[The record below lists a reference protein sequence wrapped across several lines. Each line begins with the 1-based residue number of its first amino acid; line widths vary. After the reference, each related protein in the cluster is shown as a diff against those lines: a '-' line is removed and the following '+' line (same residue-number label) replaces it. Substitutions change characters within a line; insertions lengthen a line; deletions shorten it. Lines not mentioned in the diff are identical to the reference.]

1 MPTERVTVSF
11 APALLRELDRRA
23 TNRSQFIQEAVRHEL
38 LRRRREELER
48 SLAAPHPESA
58 ELAESGLEDWASRV
72 SEDEVSDLLDSE
84 SGTRI
89 RWKPGAGWCEI
100 QE

>member
-1 MPTERVTVSF
+1 MPTERVTVSL

-48 SLAAPHPESA
+48 SLATPHPEST
-58 ELAESGLEDWASRV
+58 ELAERGLGDWASRV
-72 SEDEVSDLLDSE
+72 REDEVSDLLDTE
-84 SGTRI
+84 SGTEV
-89 RWKPGAGWCEI
+89 RWEPGSGWSEI
-100 QE
+100 EE